1 MMLAVFLFLIGLSL
15 SAFFSGC
22 ETGFYRVT
30 RWRLVLESRE
40 GDAIARGLL
49 WLTNYPSV
57 FVATTLIGNNLANY
71 LVSLSIVLGTHSL
84 LASDSLWPGLLAAV
98 AMSPLVYVYGEA
110 LPKSLFFYAPNL
122 LLRRSGLIFLFCTVV
137 FAPLAAVLWA
147 FARLLQMLSGEAP
160 ERVRTIIARR
170 ELERVLEEGHASGLL
185 RPIQRVLAQSIF
197 SAIHLPVTRMMTP
210 VKGSLVASSDLSR
223 EEILSLGEQNQTA
236 AVPLHRTEENRFSE
250 YVLMSDLA
258 IDQSSNGLPAR
269 PLLSV
274 TPETTYL
281 DALLQMQSGGFEMA
295 CVVDT
300 SGAAIGFLQTRV
312 LVEGLLS
319 GDWS

>member
-1 MMLAVFLFLIGLSL
+1 MMLAILLFLIGLSL
-15 SAFFSGC
+15 SAFFSGS

-40 GDAIARGLL
+40 GDAVARGLL

-71 LVSLSIVLGTHSL
+71 IVSFSIVLGTHSL
-84 LASDSLWPGLLAAV
+84 LESGGHVVELLAAV
-98 AMSPLVYVYGEA
+98 AMSPIVYVYGES
-110 LPKSLFFYAPNL
+110 LPKSLFFNAPNQ
-122 LLRRSGLIFLFCTVV
+122 LLRRGGLVFLFCTVV

-147 FARLLQMLSGEAP
+147 FARLLQILSGQAP

-223 EEILSLGEQNQTA
+223 EEALSLGEKNQTA
-236 AVPLHRTEENRFSE
+236 ALPLHQSEENRFSE

-258 IDQSSNGLPAR
+258 IDDAPQDLPGR
-269 PLLSV
+269 PLLTVSS
-274 TPETTYL
+274 ETTYL

-295 CVVDT
+295 CVVDPNGT
-300 SGAAIGFLQTRV
+300 SLGFLQTRV